1 MIALLLPQ
9 GRNTLFFHRIERR
22 DIQITRFTPS
32 YKRKVSQ
39 IVGEAVTQLPDPVG
53 VITPVVGSKCRGQ
66 EAVVKRTANSNSTR
80 KRDSNSSIGRFNSC
94 VVRAADEFLINQLSD
109 RLWRVDRVIKHASAL
124 S

>member
-1 MIALLLPQ
+1 MALLLPQ

-53 VITPVVGSKCRGQ
+53 VITPGGVKVSGSRSSSK
-66 EAVVKRTANSNSTR
+66 ANRKLELDSKTR
-80 KRDSNSSIGRFNSC
+80 
-94 VVRAADEFLINQLSD
+94 LQLLD
-109 RLWRVDRVIKHASAL
+109 RPL
-124 S
+124 